1 MHSDG
6 MDEDFEPRK
15 RRRCRT
21 SKKKRQ
27 RLKQRASLEP
37 KEGEPESENNP
48 QVEIETRKESENQ
61 VKEQPQAQNTEEK
74 RHKSEEHQQQQHQE
88 EEADNHKHDDEEMT
102 EYERKRRENILRN
115 QARMQQLGFSSAK
128 LEIRTAIC
136 SEEAKKAANEDKRQ
150 KAAERQALRAAQ
162 LAKQQTQPLRKSHR
176 IRATEEMKMRE
187 LRRVQQLSSRIFAK
201 NVQNARNRRLRE
213 RDSRKLTG
221 GRRSDE
227 SDTEEEEIVDLMDES
242 STEEDASESG
252 TEEDASDESESEEDE
267 KNESTYG
274 SGGGDS
280 RPENHV
286 DMVEPPNSSDLPAQA
301 QHLDLS
307 EYRPLVVANQDGA
320 KHAQTSSPLQ
330 DDETQRSMKQ
340 TCGRE
345 FPSATENDSA
355 LEGMVVY
362 ERKRR
367 ENILRNQAFMQQ
379 VGVSTAKLAA
389 RTSIGDEAGKE
400 AKRQEIAAK
409 RELKAARRAELS
421 SQPVRKSRRTSG
433 GRVVR
438 GHPTALGYS
447 LELLL
452 VRKRNK
458 SNVLFMDAVDDDGQ
472 AFLKEMTGS
481 PKTQNALEIN
491 SIDDDD
497 AVEYSL
503 AKDDVVKAL
512 PFRTTSMAFLP
523 RVDRILVA
531 CGDKEGHVSL
541 WSPSERSGDST
552 AHDTLSSAVLCRPH
566 GFPVSEL
573 IFPNTSTLISSSVDG
588 TVRELDLCAAKSS
601 LVCDISDETGISS
614 LITSSNPQFYYA
626 GCLDGTMRLI
636 DRRARSLH
644 GLSYELHENRINTL
658 DQHPSLDYCMV
669 TASDDRT
676 VCLWDKRKIS
686 SQEQEKYDNKKEE
699 EQDDEQDE
707 EENEEE
713 EDSGLTEY
721 ERKRRENIQRN
732 LAFMQ
737 QMGVSTAKIAA
748 RTAVGDNPEEEKKK
762 QQQSIKRALQAA
774 RRAER
779 LAQPV
784 RKSRRLEGKK
794 VEVDPIDRIDLYDM
808 ETVVRGP
815 RPPRGS
821 QLHVMNAVDGESK
834 AFLGGITADLEEEEE
849 LEEDTT
855 LDDDDGVEYTLA
867 DEDITK
873 AVQER
878 IYSVA
883 FLPRADRVV
892 VACGDKMGHV
902 ALWTPPSESMKQE
915 SSASPLAVY
924 RPHYTPVS
932 QLIFPD
938 ASKLVSSS
946 FDGTV
951 REFDLRAAESSVVYD
966 TSDNAGISSL
976 IAAGTA
982 QCYYASCDDGTVRL
996 IDRRTRKVQASI
1008 YELHEKKINT
1018 VSQHPSLDFCIA
1030 TASLDRTVC
1039 LWDARKMS
1047 KTKNT
1052 PLITLPHH
1060 RSINCA
1066 YFSPRDGAWLVTV
1079 GQDSYIDM
1087 FDTSSLTER
1096 KPLDKSAVTLP
1107 DSVRVRHNNITGR
1120 WLTKLHAA
1128 WDPKRPNQFV
1138 IGCMEQPR
1146 RIQIFRA
1153 GRRRPVRELKSDN
1166 FASVHSINA
1175 FHPHLEL
1182 IAGGNSS
1189 GRLALWRGKKIDKAD
1204 VKTETKGKVRVKTE

>member
-686 SQEQEKYDNKKEE
+686 SQ
-699 EQDDEQDE
+699 
-707 EENEEE
+707 
-713 EDSGLTEY
+713 
-721 ERKRRENIQRN
+721 
-732 LAFMQ
+732 
-737 QMGVSTAKIAA
+737 VS
-748 RTAVGDNPEEEKKK
+748 
-762 QQQSIKRALQAA
+762 
-774 RRAER
+774 
-779 LAQPV
+779 
-784 RKSRRLEGKK
+784 
-794 VEVDPIDRIDLYDM
+794 M
-808 ETVVRGP
+808 
-815 RPPRGS
+815 
-821 QLHVMNAVDGESK
+821 
-834 AFLGGITADLEEEEE
+834 
-849 LEEDTT
+849 
-855 LDDDDGVEYTLA
+855 
-867 DEDITK
+867 
-873 AVQER
+873 
-878 IYSVA
+878 
-883 FLPRADRVV
+883 
-892 VACGDKMGHV
+892 
-902 ALWTPPSESMKQE
+902 
-915 SSASPLAVY
+915 PLATI
-924 RPHYTPVS
+924 PHES
-932 QLIFPD
+932 
-938 ASKLVSSS
+938 
-946 FDGTV
+946 TV
-951 REFDLRAAESSVVYD
+951 D
-966 TSDNAGISSL
+966 
-976 IAAGTA
+976 
-982 QCYYASCDDGTVRL
+982 
-996 IDRRTRKVQASI
+996 
-1008 YELHEKKINT
+1008 
-1018 VSQHPSLDFCIA
+1018 
-1030 TASLDRTVC
+1030 
-1039 LWDARKMS
+1039 
-1047 KTKNT
+1047 
-1052 PLITLPHH
+1052 
-1060 RSINCA
+1060 CA
-1066 YFSPRDGAWLVTV
+1066 HFSPRDGNWLVTV
-1079 GQDSYIDM
+1079 TSQGSLLNM
-1087 FDTSSLTER
+1087 FATS
-1096 KPLDKSAVTLP
+1096 V
-1107 DSVRVRHNNITGR
+1107 
-1120 WLTKLHAA
+1120 LTKYKVSDPLPISIPSPVQYHASFSKHEARYMHAA
-1128 WDPKRPNQFV
+1128 WDPKNTDRFA
-1138 IGCMEQPR
+1138 IGCVGSLSSVK
-1146 RIQIFRA
+1146 IFSA
-1153 GRRRPVRELKSDN
+1153 HRPPRELTSTN
-1166 FASVHSINA
+1166 LIGTHHVNI
-1175 FHPHLEL
+1175 FHPCLDL
-1182 IAGGNSS
+1182 IASGSNC
-1189 GRLALWRGKKIDKAD
+1189 GRLSLWRGNS
-1204 VKTETKGKVRVKTE
+1204 E

>member
-27 RLKQRASLEP
+27 RLRQRASLEP
-37 KEGEPESENNP
+37 KEEEPESENNP
-48 QVEIETRKESENQ
+48 QFEKETRKESENQ
-61 VKEQPQAQNTEEK
+61 IKEEPQAQNTEEK

-88 EEADNHKHDDEEMT
+88 EEADNHEHDEDEMM

-136 SEEAKKAANEDKRQ
+136 SEEAKKSAAEDKRQ

-187 LRRVQQLSSRIFAK
+187 LRRVQQQSSRIFAK

-213 RDSRKLTG
+213 RNSRKLTG

-227 SDTEEEEIVDLMDES
+227 SDTEE
-242 STEEDASESG
+242 
-252 TEEDASDESESEEDE
+252 DE
-267 KNESTYG
+267 KKESTYG

-280 RPENHV
+280 RPENLV
-286 DMVEPPNSSDLPAQA
+286 DLAEPPNSNDQPAQA
-301 QHLDLS
+301 QQLDLPD
-307 EYRPLVVANQDGA
+307 YRSLAVANQDGT
-320 KHAQTSSPLQ
+320 KHAQISSPLQ
-330 DDETQRSMKQ
+330 KVETHRSMNQ
-340 TCGRE
+340 AGERE
-345 FPSATENDSA
+345 LPSATENDSA
-355 LEGMVVY
+355 LGEVVVY

-379 VGVSTAKLAA
+379 VGVSIAKLAA

-400 AKRQEIAAK
+400 AKRQELAAK
-409 RELKAARRAELS
+409 RDLKAARRAELS

-481 PKTQNALEIN
+481 PKTQSVLEIN

-552 AHDTLSSAVLCRPH
+552 ADDTLSSAVLCRLH

-614 LITSSNPQFYYA
+614 LIASSNPQFYYA

-686 SQEQEKYDNKKEE
+686 SQ
-699 EQDDEQDE
+699 
-707 EENEEE
+707 
-713 EDSGLTEY
+713 
-721 ERKRRENIQRN
+721 
-732 LAFMQ
+732 
-737 QMGVSTAKIAA
+737 VS
-748 RTAVGDNPEEEKKK
+748 
-762 QQQSIKRALQAA
+762 
-774 RRAER
+774 
-779 LAQPV
+779 
-784 RKSRRLEGKK
+784 
-794 VEVDPIDRIDLYDM
+794 M
-808 ETVVRGP
+808 
-815 RPPRGS
+815 
-821 QLHVMNAVDGESK
+821 
-834 AFLGGITADLEEEEE
+834 
-849 LEEDTT
+849 
-855 LDDDDGVEYTLA
+855 
-867 DEDITK
+867 
-873 AVQER
+873 
-878 IYSVA
+878 
-883 FLPRADRVV
+883 
-892 VACGDKMGHV
+892 
-902 ALWTPPSESMKQE
+902 
-915 SSASPLAVY
+915 PLATI
-924 RPHYTPVS
+924 PHES
-932 QLIFPD
+932 
-938 ASKLVSSS
+938 
-946 FDGTV
+946 TV
-951 REFDLRAAESSVVYD
+951 D
-966 TSDNAGISSL
+966 
-976 IAAGTA
+976 
-982 QCYYASCDDGTVRL
+982 
-996 IDRRTRKVQASI
+996 
-1008 YELHEKKINT
+1008 
-1018 VSQHPSLDFCIA
+1018 
-1030 TASLDRTVC
+1030 
-1039 LWDARKMS
+1039 
-1047 KTKNT
+1047 
-1052 PLITLPHH
+1052 
-1060 RSINCA
+1060 CA
-1066 YFSPRDGAWLVTV
+1066 HFSPRDGNWLVTV
-1079 GQDSYIDM
+1079 TSQGSLLNM
-1087 FDTSSLTER
+1087 FATS
-1096 KPLDKSAVTLP
+1096 V
-1107 DSVRVRHNNITGR
+1107 
-1120 WLTKLHAA
+1120 LTKYKVSDPLPISIPSPVQYHASFSKHEARYMHAA
-1128 WDPKRPNQFV
+1128 WDPKNTDRFA
-1138 IGCMEQPR
+1138 IGCVGSLSSVK
-1146 RIQIFRA
+1146 IFSA
-1153 GRRRPVRELKSDN
+1153 HRPPRELTSTN
-1166 FASVHSINA
+1166 LIGTHHVNI
-1175 FHPHLEL
+1175 FHPCLDL
-1182 IAGGNSS
+1182 IASGSNC
-1189 GRLALWRGKKIDKAD
+1189 GRLSLWRGNS
-1204 VKTETKGKVRVKTE
+1204 E